1 MKLIDYILPYFQNID
16 KLQVLFLFDKD
27 RSHETEIEELTE
39 SNSDVLIK
47 VCKEDWFSQKVWLQE
62 NNKVP
67 VKILYYPGRKR
78 PETQEEKEDFGLI
91 GELLANEELQIDD
104 AAVIIQ
110 ELKINVSMKPLVNKY
125 LSELK
130 KSGIKSALKS
140 LFLQAEVSEE
150 KLQRGLLG
158 AILNAKV
165 LEDWAVVMM
174 RLVAFSL
181 DEYAVEWNKRYE
193 RIKEANLI
201 DALNDKV
208 KIYFGTVLKT
218 GSHEELKE
226 LALRV
231 KYNLITQG
239 LDLNDKDPYSVYK
252 IKDAFVLLNLEQIKK
267 MLYNKSKVS
276 VSFIEAMQKN
286 GENIKESKLVE
297 CYGYN
302 VTYNCYNDALRLCL
316 LSTILN
322 DYLKK
327 GKDVRD
333 ALLILKQHIKDNSA
347 FRETIE
353 FLLNGITLSDFIQS
367 YRSFSFDNNPNT
379 FVEKYIG
386 AKNNKEHYSKIDF
399 LYRKSLYHFRK
410 KGAYDHESD
419 YKELYEEFDEGLNQL
434 KKNIELKYLNMVYDL
449 NTSWMKSL
457 KAYDFDYQKIK
468 EACVQH
474 FPLQYDFFNDNVKGE
489 TNKIAVIISDGLRYE
504 VAEELAE
511 LLQQKK
517 DKIKTELA
525 WNLAS
530 IPSTTLFGMAN
541 LLPSKDSNYLGK
553 KGIEIENISTNGMS
567 NRAAILEQ
575 SQKNTGKSTRVV
587 SAEEVK
593 NNASKDNREIF
604 KANIVYVYH
613 DEIDSISHSKGKEHH
628 AIGGSETAIQD
639 LDKLVTK
646 IIGSNVTKII
656 ITADHGFLYRDSK
669 IKEQDKIDWTDVN
682 LGVDSTIEQG
692 ARHTVINKHIAP
704 LTQGYAFDLKNTTK
718 YKEDYQVHTPVSTNR
733 LKGRGVT
740 YDYTHGGASLQ
751 ELVVPVL
758 TISSMTSKETRERQK
773 VNIKLV
779 SDKLSVKS
787 NVLKDVQFIQSDSI
801 SAFILKRKVDVALYE
816 GKECVSNKKTVE
828 FKFTSEKPSE
838 RIQSVSLTL
847 QKKTS
852 GSLLHLRVYDVED
865 MLNPLID
872 VPVKNNTLIERD
884 FDF

>member
-1 MKLIDYILPYFQNID
+1 MKLIDYILPYFKNND
-16 KLQVLFLFDKD
+16 KLQVLFFFDND
-27 RSHETEIEELTE
+27 RSYESEIEELSE

-62 NNKVP
+62 NKSVP
-67 VKILYYPGRKR
+67 MKILYYPARKR

-130 KSGIKSALKS
+130 KTNVQNSLKG
-140 LFLQAEVSEE
+140 LFLQSDVLE
-150 KLQRGLLG
+150 KDIQRGLIG
-158 AILNAKV
+158 AILNAKA
-165 LEDWAVVMM
+165 LEDWTVVMM

-181 DEYAVEWNKRYE
+181 DEYAVKWNKRYE
-193 RIKEANLI
+193 RIKDANLI

-218 GSHEELKE
+218 GSHDELKE

-267 MLYNKSKVS
+267 MLYNESKVS

-367 YRSFSFDNNPNT
+367 YRSFSFDNNPVT
-379 FVEKYIG
+379 FVKKYIG

-410 KGAYDHESD
+410 KGAYDKPD

-434 KKNIELKYLNMVYDL
+434 KKNIEVKYLNMVYDL

-457 KAYDFDYQKIK
+457 KAFDFDYQKIK

-474 FPLQYDFFNDNVKGE
+474 FPLQYDFFNDNVAKE

-504 VAEELAE
+504 IAEELAE

-517 DKIKTELA
+517 GNIKTELA

-541 LLPSKDSNYLGK
+541 LLPSKESKYLGK

-567 NRAAILEQ
+567 NRAAILEL
-575 SQKNTGKSTRVV
+575 SQKNTGKSTRVI

-593 NNASKDNREIF
+593 NNATKDNREIF

-613 DEIDSISHSKGKEHH
+613 DEIDSISHSTGKEYH
-628 AIGGSETAIQD
+628 AIEGSETAIQD

-656 ITADHGFLYRDSK
+656 ITADHGFLYRESK
-669 IKEQDKIDWTDVN
+669 IKEQDKIDWNSVN

-718 YKEDYQVHTPVSTNR
+718 YKEYYQVHTPVSTNR

-740 YDYTHGGASLQ
+740 YGYTHGGASLQ

-758 TISSMTSKETRERQK
+758 TISSMTSKESRERQK

-779 SDKLSVKS
+779 SDRLSVKS

-816 GKECVSNKKTVE
+816 GKECVSNKKILE
-828 FKFTSEKPSE
+828 FESTSEKPSE

-852 GSLLHLRVYDVED
+852 GSLLTLRAYDVED
-865 MLNPLID
+865 RLNPLIEAS
-872 VPVKNNTLIERD
+872 VKNNTLIERD